1 MAAAGGDT
9 IITIIPVGIMVAVT
23 GEVADIGQMLILADV
38 LMAQVVHPMPEI
50 EFQLLHLV
58 VRLP

>member
-9 IITIIPVGIMVAVT
+9 ITTIIPVGIMVAVT
-23 GEVADIGQMLILADV
+23 GEVADTGATLILTDV
-38 LMAQVVHPMPEI
+38 LMARVVHPMPEI
-50 EFQLLHLV
+50 EYRLLHLV